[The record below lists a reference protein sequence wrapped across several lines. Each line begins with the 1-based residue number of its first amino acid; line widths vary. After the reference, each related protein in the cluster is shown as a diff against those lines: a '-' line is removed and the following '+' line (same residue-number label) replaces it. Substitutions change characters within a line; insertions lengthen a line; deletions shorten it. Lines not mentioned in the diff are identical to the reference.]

1 MNKKIGKLGSLQ
13 VLLHQLINLHLYL
26 LKEIIQNA
34 SITKA
39 TISIKNIAILLQIS
53 EIYSQN

>member
-39 TISIKNIAILLQIS
+39 TISIKNRAILLQIS
-53 EIYSQN
+53 EI